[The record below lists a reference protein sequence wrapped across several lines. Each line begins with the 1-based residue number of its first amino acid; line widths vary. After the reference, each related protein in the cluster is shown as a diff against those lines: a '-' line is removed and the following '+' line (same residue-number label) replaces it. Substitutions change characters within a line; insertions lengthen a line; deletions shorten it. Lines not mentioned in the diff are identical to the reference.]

1 MNDNGLHGLELRSR
15 ISGDSVQAIPSG
27 RHQSRA
33 KTCEG
38 PFVTGRT
45 SSASFK
51 VIRSLRPP
59 DQTSLWQDSW
69 GFCGGRWCEWVVGA
83 SWRGSA
89 PPNHPAKGRG
99 AFGNRGLG
107 GARILLQVRSLSG
120 EYRRC
125 TSLRLHLCQ
134 T

>member
-45 SSASFK
+45 SSASSHTSSALRQTDRRAVWQAFWGFWGGP
-51 VIRSLRPP
+51 VGWLGAQRAENRSPEALSLR
-59 DQTSLWQDSW
+59 TS
-69 GFCGGRWCEWVVGA
+69 
-83 SWRGSA
+83 
-89 PPNHPAKGRG
+89 
-99 AFGNRGLG
+99 
-107 GARILLQVRSLSG
+107 
-120 EYRRC
+120 
-125 TSLRLHLCQ
+125 
-134 T
+134 

>member
-45 SSASFK
+45 SSARFSSRTGPRPENGLHFFEGFK
-51 VIRSLRPP
+51 GI
-59 DQTSLWQDSW
+59 
-69 GFCGGRWCEWVVGA
+69 CE
-83 SWRGSA
+83 
-89 PPNHPAKGRG
+89 
-99 AFGNRGLG
+99 
-107 GARILLQVRSLSG
+107 G
-120 EYRRC
+120 E
-125 TSLRLHLCQ
+125 
-134 T
+134 